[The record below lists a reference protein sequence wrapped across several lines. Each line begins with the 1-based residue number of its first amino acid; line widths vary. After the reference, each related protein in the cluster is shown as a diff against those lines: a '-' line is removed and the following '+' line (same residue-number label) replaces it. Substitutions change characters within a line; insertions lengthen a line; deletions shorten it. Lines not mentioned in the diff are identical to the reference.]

1 MSDAVCVQI
10 TFCDG
15 LYGFLLWQSLLRLS
29 FGSMGAAAVAG
40 FSPDTTTFQPGSLP
54 SSVSDALEAVVGQ
67 GVDDLSLDDLETGI
81 PYAGEGQVGG
91 GTESEVRREQG
102 TELTT
107 EGGDKGRGERGTGL
121 TDLVLH

>member
-1 MSDAVCVQI
+1 MRARNSGENRFSLSDVMPTAYS
-10 TFCDG
+10 CDG
-15 LYGFLLWQSLLRLS
+15 PYGFLLWQSLLRLS

-81 PYAGEGQVGG
+81 PYAAEGQGG
-91 GTESEVRREQG
+91 CAESEVR
-102 TELTT
+102 
-107 EGGDKGRGERGTGL
+107 KGAEN
-121 TDLVLH
+121 